1 MHFSWSLTATVL
13 VWASAQAVTISE
25 INGDKFLSPHKGYKA
40 SKLTGLVTAK
50 GPNGIWIRSIS
61 PDKDDRTSESIY
73 VFSSTFGSSIDVGSV
88 ISLNATVSDYRSSD
102 TYLYLTELIS
112 PTLNTIVSTGNT
124 VTPLVIG
131 ADTLSPPTEDF
142 TSLDNGDVYGVP
154 NNASLVSTSNPI
166 LQPQLYGL
174 DFWQS
179 LTGELV
185 TVKGAQAITRSDTYG
200 NTWVVGD
207 WNVTGL
213 NERGGL
219 TMTEGGESAHD
230 LDSNMVI
237 TDS

>member
-1 MHFSWSLTATVL
+1 MHFSWSLIATIL
-13 VWASAQAVTISE
+13 AWASAQAVTISE
-25 INGDKFLSPHKGYKA
+25 INGDKFLSPHEGQKWTKI
-40 SKLTGLVTAK
+40 TGLVTAK
-50 GPNGIWIRSIS
+50 GPSGLWIRSTS

-73 VFSSTFGSSIDVGSV
+73 VYNSTFGSSIDVGSV
-88 ISLNATVSDYRSSD
+88 INFNATVSDYRSSD
-102 TYLYLTELIS
+102 TYLYLTELTS
-112 PTLNTIVSTGNT
+112 PILNSIVSTGNT

-131 ADTLSPPTEDF
+131 VDTLSPPTEVF

-154 NNASLVSTSNPI
+154 NNASLVSTTNPV

-185 TVKGAQAITRSDTYG
+185 TVKGAQAITRADTYG
-200 NTWVVGD
+200 NIWVVGN

-219 TMTEGGESAHD
+219 TMTDGGESSHD
-230 LDSNMVI
+230 LSWIMDY
-237 TDS
+237 